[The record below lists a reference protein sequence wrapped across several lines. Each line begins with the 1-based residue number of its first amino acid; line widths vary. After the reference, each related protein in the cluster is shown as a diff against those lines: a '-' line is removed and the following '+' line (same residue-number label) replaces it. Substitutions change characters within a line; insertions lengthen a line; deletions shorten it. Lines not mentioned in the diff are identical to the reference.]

1 VSITAT
7 SAQMLAFPPY
17 YSLWQVEIAD
27 QFLFGLL
34 LGPTKFIRETTTFER
49 AVGVSDTHALVKK
62 SESGITRVYG
72 HAISLNR
79 RPLYMNATVSPRDDT
94 ETCYESLVNDPQIKA
109 ILQSCPIAGDGVNR
123 WLFGAALK
131 LHRLKIDPEMIEEL
145 LEEATDDCGRA
156 MKPDEIERAV
166 RNSDPKRLKD
176 RPWRRKWPERN
187 YEQIEAI
194 GLDGI
199 RLSGLEQQSPV
210 RLAPG
215 ENHAETIIDSLFP
228 GDPLLCACPSLK
240 FVLTRPRKEWSGFL
254 SRQQFIVPSAM
265 IKRKGRTQDGKL
277 SARSLENVGPRQFL
291 VVEFDFTETDENGRL
306 AQAAPM
312 LRRLAAWG
320 VSVFDLCAAIHAEL
334 ADVRPLALVVH
345 SGGKSLHGWYPCGEH
360 EEDLMHRFMRFAV
373 SLGADPATWTKI
385 QLVRMPEGLRDNGKR
400 QRVLYFNPAV
410 LNGGGK

>member
-1 VSITAT
+1 MQT
-7 SAQMLAFPPY
+7 SVPPPKDDG
-17 YSLWQVEIAD
+17 E
-27 QFLFGLL
+27 
-34 LGPTKFIRETTTFER
+34 
-49 AVGVSDTHALVKK
+49 HN
-62 SESGITRVYG
+62 ESP
-72 HAISLNR
+72 AN
-79 RPLYMNATVSPRDDT
+79 N
-94 ETCYESLVNDPQIKA
+94 PQIEA
-109 ILQSCPIAGDGVNR
+109 ILQTCPIAGDGVNR
-123 WLFGAALK
+123 WLFSAALK
-131 LHRLKIDPEMIEEL
+131 LHRMKIKPEEIEIL
-145 LEEATDDCGRA
+145 LEEATADCGRE

-166 RNSDPKRLKD
+166 RNSDPAALKA

-194 GLDGI
+194 GLDGV

-240 FVLTRPRKEWSGFL
+240 FVLTRPRKGWSGFL
-254 SRQQFIVPSAM
+254 SRQQFIIPSAM

-306 AQAAPM
+306 APAAPM
-312 LRRLAAWG
+312 LRRLAARG
-320 VSVFDLCAAIHAEL
+320 VSVLDLCAAIHAEL
-334 ADVRPLALVVH
+334 AEVRPLALVVH
-345 SGGKSLHGWYPCGEH
+345 SGGKSLHGWYPCTGV

-373 SLGADPATWTKI
+373 SLGADQATWTKI
-385 QLVRMPEGLRDNGKR
+385 QLVRMPDGIRDNGKR

-410 LNGGGK
+410 LKGGLQ